1 MLPACPA
8 VKSTER
14 MSYAGNQTE
23 QRYAEGQEE
32 AGQRWSEAGAEE
44 GQQEL

>member
-14 MSYAGNQTE
+14 MSYARDQAE
-23 QRYAEGQEE
+23 QRYAQGQEE
-32 AGQRWSEAGAEE
+32 ERQRGSEAGAEE
-44 GQQEL
+44 R